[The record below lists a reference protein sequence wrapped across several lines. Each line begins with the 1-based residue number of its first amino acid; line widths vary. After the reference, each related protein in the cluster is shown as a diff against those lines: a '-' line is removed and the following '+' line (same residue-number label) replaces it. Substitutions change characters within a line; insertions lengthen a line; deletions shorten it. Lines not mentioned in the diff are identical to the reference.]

1 MGDRAAIAMKLALHM
16 ITRLEDAIEII
27 DDSAGY
33 GGALLMR
40 TRDIHAKACERARPD
55 PIQLARDIFR
65 RQLNDPYGVFND
77 AHAIYAN
84 ALGSAGLEEYRRLA
98 EEAWDKLAPKGAA
111 RRQEISFESKHDT
124 LEAALDWFLERDG
137 DLDGRIALRAKDL
150 SSQYLYVELISFC
163 QAHGREKEALARA
176 EEALW
181 QFEDER
187 PDERLIFLAARLLE
201 SAGRVGEAEAAVK
214 HAFEKAPSLGYYARL
229 KKLGGEPAG
238 RAATAFLEAR
248 LGKRETH
255 HFSAASDLLVRI
267 LTYEKDFASAWRIG
281 KDHGA
286 SQQTIMALAEA
297 SETAHPG
304 EVLDVYAREVED
316 LVRVGGNENYDIA
329 ADRVARMAKLRSA
342 EAQRAYVAELRQRHK
357 RKRNF
362 MKLLA

>member
-1 MGDRAAIAMKLALHM
+1 L
-16 ITRLEDAIEII
+16 
-27 DDSAGY
+27 
-33 GGALLMR
+33 
-40 TRDIHAKACERARPD
+40 
-55 PIQLARDIFR
+55 
-65 RQLNDPYGVFND
+65 
-77 AHAIYAN
+77 
-84 ALGSAGLEEYRRLA
+84 
-98 EEAWDKLAPKGAA
+98 
-111 RRQEISFESKHDT
+111 
-124 LEAALDWFLERDG
+124 
-137 DLDGRIALRAKDL
+137 
-150 SSQYLYVELISFC
+150 
-163 QAHGREKEALARA
+163 
-176 EEALW
+176 
-181 QFEDER
+181 
-187 PDERLIFLAARLLE
+187 
-201 SAGRVGEAEAAVK
+201 GEAEAAVK